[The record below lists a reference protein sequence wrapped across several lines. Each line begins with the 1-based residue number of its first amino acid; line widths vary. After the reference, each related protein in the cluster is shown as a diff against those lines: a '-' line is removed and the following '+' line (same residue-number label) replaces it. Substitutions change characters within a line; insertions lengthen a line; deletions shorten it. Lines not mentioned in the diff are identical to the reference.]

1 MCAYKIVSDTSSDIY
16 PSVIDT
22 SVIPRVPFYVT
33 FDKEH
38 YYKEI
43 TEMSVDAFYEKIH
56 TDKAFPSTSQPII
69 ADYIEVFEPILQEGL
84 DILCLSISGL
94 FSGSHQSAVNAAEMM
109 LEKYP
114 DRKIITIDS
123 LNATLGFGLIL
134 YQAHLMHEVGYTL
147 EENARVL
154 NS

>member
-43 TEMSVDAFYEKIH
+43 TEMSVDAFYEK
-56 TDKAFPSTSQPII
+56 
-69 ADYIEVFEPILQEGL
+69 
-84 DILCLSISGL
+84 
-94 FSGSHQSAVNAAEMM
+94 
-109 LEKYP
+109 
-114 DRKIITIDS
+114 
-123 LNATLGFGLIL
+123 
-134 YQAHLMHEVGYTL
+134 
-147 EENARVL
+147 
-154 NS
+154 NSY